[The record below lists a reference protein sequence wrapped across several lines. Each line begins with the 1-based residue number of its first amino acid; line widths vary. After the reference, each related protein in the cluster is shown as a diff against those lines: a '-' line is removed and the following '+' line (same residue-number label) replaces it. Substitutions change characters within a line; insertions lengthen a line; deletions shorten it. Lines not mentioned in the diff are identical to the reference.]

1 MSNAIM
7 AKAIEKLV
15 KAIKE
20 KTASNESLTGA
31 DFLQLLNDQLVEIG
45 AEPITLAQS
54 QHLFSPEQES
64 YLKVLHERENLLKS
78 ITTLGVATGQ
88 WVSQYKKDMTYR
100 EAMLVLAAVKD
111 KMDVETTKATK
122 TNDVGPPFA
131 DKVFGFT
138 IENKDGSVDWA
149 IVAGANDVDATKRAI
164 RRLKDPS
171 VSTIKPSRLME
182 DLFTQYDGA
191 AILTT
196 PGKF

>member
-1 MSNAIM
+1 M
-7 AKAIEKLV
+7 AKTIEKLV

-122 TNDVGPPFA
+122 T
-131 DKVFGFT
+131 
-138 IENKDGSVDWA
+138 KDSPSKTKTDRSIGQSSPARMTLMRRSAQFVD
-149 IVAGANDVDATKRAI
+149 
-164 RRLKDPS
+164 
-171 VSTIKPSRLME
+171 
-182 DLFTQYDGA
+182 
-191 AILTT
+191 
-196 PGKF
+196 